1 MKITRII
8 NQRTGQLSH
17 LEIDDARITYRN
29 FEGRGT
35 DYNKEGDRN
44 FALII
49 PDPELAEELRE
60 EGWNIKIK
68 EPRTPDEE
76 PFMFLPV
83 KVGFNEYGPNIYL
96 TSGNNQRELG
106 PDTVSVL
113 DRARLIRVDLD
124 IRPYDWSR
132 PGGASGRSAWL
143 KGLHAE
149 QELNRFA
156 RRYDEE

>member
-49 PDPELAEELRE
+49 PDADLAEELRE
-60 EGWNIKIK
+60 EGWNVKIK

-76 PFMFLPV
+76 AFMFLPV
-83 KVGFNEYGPNIYL
+83 KLAFNEYGPNIYL
-96 TSGNNQRELG
+96 YSGNNKRELN
-106 PDTVSVL
+106 PATVGVL
-113 DRARLIRVDLD
+113 DRARLTRVDLD

-132 PGGASGRSAWL
+132 PGASGRSAWL
-143 KGLHAE
+143 KGMRAE
-149 QELNRFA
+149 QELDRFA
-156 RRYDEE
+156 LGYDD

>member
-49 PDPELAEELRE
+49 PDLDLAEELRE
-60 EGWNIKIK
+60 EGWNVKIK

-83 KVGFNEYGPNIYL
+83 KLAFNGYGPTICL
-96 TSGNNQRELG
+96 CSGNNERELG
-106 PDTVSVL
+106 PDNVGVL
-113 DRARLIRVDLD
+113 DKARLTRVDLD
-124 IRPYDWSR
+124 IRPFDWTR
-132 PGGASGRSAWL
+132 PGASGRSAWL
-143 KGLHAE
+143 RGLRAY
-149 QELNRFA
+149 QEPNRFA
-156 RRYDEE
+156 ARYDEE